1 MICCVPSTR
10 RTVAVAPLL
19 TTEVVGT
26 IGVIMAATGRHIQ
39 VAAQDTAATIIMQDT
54 LITPLMARSQLTR
67 LKES

>member
-1 MICCVPSTR
+1 
-10 RTVAVAPLL
+10 
-19 TTEVVGT
+19 
-26 IGVIMAATGRHIQ
+26 MAATGRHIQ